1 MEIKPRKFIHAGEI
15 FVGIKPTEITT
26 VLGSCVAVCLFDR
39 VERVGAMNHYLL
51 PLWNGNGL
59 QTPKFGNISIPR
71 MIENMENIG
80 CHLHNM
86 EAKLFG
92 GANIHD
98 TQLESMMIGKKNV
111 IIAKELLKQYHIPIV
126 AEDTGGGV
134 GRRILMHS
142 DLGKVLLKYTESSKT
157 TTGVK

>member
-15 FVGIKPTEITT
+15 FVGVKPTEIAT
-26 VLGSCVAVCLFDR
+26 VLGSCVAVCLFDK
-39 VERVGAMNHYLL
+39 VEKIGAMNHYLL

-71 MIENMENIG
+71 MIENMQNVGCNLLNI
-80 CHLHNM
+80 

-98 TQLESMMIGKKNV
+98 TQLENMMVGKKNV
-111 IIAKELLKQYHIPIV
+111 LIAKELLKQHRIPIV
-126 AEDTGGGV
+126 AEDTGGSV

-142 DLGKVLLKYTESSKT
+142 DLGKVLMRYTESQK
-157 TTGVK
+157 

>member
-1 MEIKPRKFIHAGEI
+1 MEAKPRKFIHSGEI
-15 FVGIKPTEITT
+15 FVGVKPTEITT
-26 VLGSCVAVCLFDR
+26 VLGSCVAVCLFDKY
-39 VERVGAMNHYLL
+39 ERIGAMNHYLL

-80 CHLHNM
+80 CSTRNM

-92 GANIHD
+92 GANIND
-98 TQLESMMIGKKNV
+98 TKLENMMIGKKNV
-111 IIAKELLKQYHIPIV
+111 LIAKELLKQSGIPIV
-126 AEDTGGGV
+126 AEDTGGTV

-142 DLGKVLLKYTESSKT
+142 DLGKVLMRYTET
-157 TTGVK
+157 NQ